1 MVETISMSE
10 RKESS
15 VLFSLR
21 ELQTIEEERVSEEAQ
36 SAIQAAENIRVAKEA
51 EVQAVR
57 DAEEARRQATELA
70 ERQARDE
77 VERKQREEQMRL
89 EDSERRARVDAQA
102 MIEQQRMAKE
112 MELKVMEA
120 KRKKPAWI
128 IAAVGAVVFV
138 GGVAFFLKNQSDNR
152 AEAKAAEQAQALA
165 AADAKKEI
173 RALAAAS
180 AQLESDTAANNE
192 AIDKALKAVDAAVGA
207 EAKTQ
212 AAKDLKARRDE
223 ATRLAGVRKAQA
235 QAAAKAKKKA
245 ERKKYN
251 KCANSSDPLC
261 GI

>member
-1 MVETISMSE
+1 MSE

-36 SAIQAAENIRVAKEA
+36 AAIQAAENVRQAKAA

-57 DAEEARRQATELA
+57 DAEEARRQAAELA
-70 ERQARDE
+70 ERHAREE

-102 MIEQQRMAKE
+102 MIEQQRLAKE

-128 IAAVGAVVFV
+128 IAAIGAVVLVAGV
-138 GGVAFFLKNQSDNR
+138 GFFIKNQSDNR
-152 AEAKAAEQAQALA
+152 AEAKAAEEAQAIA
-165 AADAKKEI
+165 TAEAKAEI
-173 RALAAAS
+173 RKLAVAS
-180 AQLESDTAANNE
+180 AQLDLDTAANDE
-192 AIDKALKAVDAAVGA
+192 AFKKALADVAAANTAEERAAATKNMKARKA
-207 EAKTQ
+207 EA
-212 AAKDLKARRDE
+212 A
-223 ATRLAGVRKAQA
+223 RLADLRKSQA
-235 QAAAKAKKKA
+235 KAAAKAKRKADKK
-245 ERKKYN
+245 KFN

-261 GI
+261 GL

>member
-1 MVETISMSE
+1 MSE

-36 SAIQAAENIRVAKEA
+36 SAIQAAENIRLAKEA

-128 IAAVGAVVFV
+128 IAAVVAIVLVAGGAL
-138 GGVAFFLKNQSDNR
+138 FLKNQSDNR
-152 AEAKAAEQAQALA
+152 AAAKEAEQVQRLAIEATKKEARVLAANIEALQIESEQNDKAIAAAVEAIQNAENETAAAKAKADLKRAKDVKVALIAKRA
-165 AADAKKEI
+165 AAAK
-173 RALAAAS
+173 
-180 AQLESDTAANNE
+180 
-192 AIDKALKAVDAAVGA
+192 
-207 EAKTQ
+207 
-212 AAKDLKARRDE
+212 
-223 ATRLAGVRKAQA
+223 
-235 QAAAKAKKKA
+235 AAAKAKKRA